1 LTDSYANAD
10 ADSDDFARHL
20 RQAYAEEAGEIL
32 TDLRKTLQSIDQI
45 DPNAQPQTFADQSGP
60 LKKLLSLLHSL
71 KGAARAV
78 SESQTV
84 TICQAL
90 ETTLSGAKKTEE
102 VLLATQIYK
111 LKFCLE
117 LVDQL
122 LSEPDMA
129 ESEKEKIKTE
139 AVRTLTVEKE
149 TGSDVFSSG
158 SNAELQQASSAS
170 ARETSSETQ
179 SEKAEISER
188 IEKSDNLTSVRVPI
202 ERLDRLLS
210 ESEELLL
217 VKARASEHLLELK
230 QLKALVGEL
239 SEATLN
245 VTFEERH
252 KFYQMQVIERVRS
265 IEAKINQVTKNA
277 VRDGNTS
284 AALINRY
291 LDSAKTLVM
300 LPVSSCFAV
309 FPRMVRELN
318 RELGKKVQLDIVGSA
333 LEADRRVLER
343 LKDPLVHLLRN
354 AMDHGIESED
364 ERKASGKGQAT
375 ITVSTRQLNGETIEI
390 TIEDNGRGID
400 HKAIRQTAI
409 KKQLL
414 SEEEADKLDIE
425 ELQSLIFRSDFSTR
439 ETISE
444 LSGRGLGLAI
454 VKEKIEDLNGRLELT
469 SKEGVGTTFRI
480 ILPSTLATFMGILI
494 EANEQRFVVPLSG
507 ISRVIRVHPLALEV
521 VDDRETFMVDGQV
534 LPVASLTKAFNLP
547 ARQKAPVF
555 SPTTSGRIGFKFMEL
570 LVLSYREKT
579 AGVIVDQILNE
590 QEFIVKKL
598 GYPLSQ
604 MNNFAGVTILPD
616 SSVALVLNV
625 SDLVDTIIKTRFMQ
639 DQKPPSG
646 LAAMLERE
654 EELIVR
660 RVLVVDDS
668 VTARIFMRSM
678 LEAAGYSVVM
688 AVDGRDALKKLE
700 GDEIDFVVS
709 DVEMPVMDG
718 LSFVKELRQIEKFK
732 ALPVVLVTSLAAE
745 TQRQE
750 GLDAGA
756 NAYFVKGDFDQTE
769 LVDVLRNL
777 A

>member
-1 LTDSYANAD
+1 
-10 ADSDDFARHL
+10 
-20 RQAYAEEAGEIL
+20 
-32 TDLRKTLQSIDQI
+32 
-45 DPNAQPQTFADQSGP
+45 
-60 LKKLLSLLHSL
+60 
-71 KGAARAV
+71 
-78 SESQTV
+78 
-84 TICQAL
+84 
-90 ETTLSGAKKTEE
+90 
-102 VLLATQIYK
+102 
-111 LKFCLE
+111 
-117 LVDQL
+117 
-122 LSEPDMA
+122 
-129 ESEKEKIKTE
+129 
-139 AVRTLTVEKE
+139 
-149 TGSDVFSSG
+149 
-158 SNAELQQASSAS
+158 
-170 ARETSSETQ
+170 
-179 SEKAEISER
+179 
-188 IEKSDNLTSVRVPI
+188 
-202 ERLDRLLS
+202 
-210 ESEELLL
+210 
-217 VKARASEHLLELK
+217 
-230 QLKALVGEL
+230 
-239 SEATLN
+239 
-245 VTFEERH
+245 
-252 KFYQMQVIERVRS
+252 
-265 IEAKINQVTKNA
+265 
-277 VRDGNTS
+277 
-284 AALINRY
+284 
-291 LDSAKTLVM
+291 
-300 LPVSSCFAV
+300 
-309 FPRMVRELN
+309 
-318 RELGKKVQLDIVGSA
+318 
-333 LEADRRVLER
+333 
-343 LKDPLVHLLRN
+343 
-354 AMDHGIESED
+354 
-364 ERKASGKGQAT
+364 
-375 ITVSTRQLNGETIEI
+375 
-390 TIEDNGRGID
+390 
-400 HKAIRQTAI
+400 
-409 KKQLL
+409 
-414 SEEEADKLDIE
+414 
-425 ELQSLIFRSDFSTR
+425 
-439 ETISE
+439 
-444 LSGRGLGLAI
+444 
-454 VKEKIEDLNGRLELT
+454 
-469 SKEGVGTTFRI
+469 
-480 ILPSTLATFMGILI
+480 
-494 EANEQRFVVPLSG
+494 
-507 ISRVIRVHPLALEV
+507 
-521 VDDRETFMVDGQV
+521 
-534 LPVASLTKAFNLP
+534 VASLTKAFNLP